1 MKQLLFAL
9 LPAALLAAC
18 STNPDGSVNWSDNP
32 LNQVATKVDNGVQKL
47 NRNTDKVI
55 AKTGVSAIIAL
66 LAMTKECRTS
76 KCSNGATSAAIPT
89 IRNTLPNVMSSLR
102 ATATKRASRCAS
114 APARILPNGRR
125 HPALFSGCLNIR
137 AV

>member
-32 LNQVATKVDNGVQKL
+32 LNKVATQVDNGVQKL

-55 AKTGVSAIIAL
+55 TKTGGGDRFGNHCVTCDDKGVSHKQMLEWGYIRLSEILFPTLCLHFAQLRQNAPVAVL
-66 LAMTKECRTS
+66 PPQQGYCRTAV
-76 KCSNGATSAAIPT
+76 GIPRYFQAA
-89 IRNTLPNVMSSLR
+89 
-102 ATATKRASRCAS
+102 
-114 APARILPNGRR
+114 
-125 HPALFSGCLNIR
+125 
-137 AV
+137 